1 MNGIFVAIT
10 VADGY
15 LLHGCAVAP
24 IEQRLD
30 ECLDAP
36 PREQAPHPASGLLSN
51 LFAIRHRLLDQALWR
66 RPLARRGRRVQR
78 VAGSSH
84 LNASNSNS
92 GADLERQLAAE
103 FDDDVAAPLLRW
115 PRASANV
122 NGVAAEESTEPWRS
136 TGPPTRGI
144 GIWNS

>member
-36 PREQAPHPASGLLSN
+36 PREQAPHPGSGLLSN
-51 LFAIRHRLLDQALWR
+51 LFAIRHRPLDQALWR
-66 RPLARRGRRVQR
+66 RPPLAVGGVYRT
-78 VAGSSH
+78 
-84 LNASNSNS
+84 LP
-92 GADLERQLAAE
+92 AA
-103 FDDDVAAPLLRW
+103 R
-115 PRASANV
+115 
-122 NGVAAEESTEPWRS
+122 T
-136 TGPPTRGI
+136 
-144 GIWNS
+144 

>member
-36 PREQAPHPASGLLSN
+36 PREQAPHPGSGLLSN

-92 GADLERQLAAE
+92 GADLERQLVSRNSDSSHKSRAGHPGWLRCSSLTYSRYARSSRL
-103 FDDDVAAPLLRW
+103 AIRAP
-115 PRASANV
+115 
-122 NGVAAEESTEPWRS
+122 RS
-136 TGPPTRGI
+136 G
-144 GIWNS
+144 

>member
-36 PREQAPHPASGLLSN
+36 PREQAPLPASGLLSI
-51 LFAIRHRLLDQALWR
+51 LFAIRHRPLDQALWR
-66 RPLARRGRRVQR
+66 RPPLAVGGVYRTLPAARTCTRRTPIPARTW
-78 VAGSSH
+78 
-84 LNASNSNS
+84 S
-92 GADLERQLAAE
+92 G
-103 FDDDVAAPLLRW
+103 
-115 PRASANV
+115 N
-122 NGVAAEESTEPWRS
+122 
-136 TGPPTRGI
+136 
-144 GIWNS
+144 

>member
-51 LFAIRHRLLDQALWR
+51 LFAIRHRPLDQALWR
-66 RPLARRGRRVQR
+66 RPPLAVGGVYRT
-78 VAGSSH
+78 
-84 LNASNSNS
+84 LP
-92 GADLERQLAAE
+92 AA
-103 FDDDVAAPLLRW
+103 R
-115 PRASANV
+115 
-122 NGVAAEESTEPWRS
+122 T
-136 TGPPTRGI
+136 
-144 GIWNS
+144 

>member
-1 MNGIFVAIT
+1 MGAASRPSSSAWTNASMRPLANRRRT
-10 VADGY
+10 
-15 LLHGCAVAP
+15 
-24 IEQRLD
+24 R
-30 ECLDAP
+30 
-36 PREQAPHPASGLLSN
+36 PAACCRICS
-51 LFAIRHRLLDQALWR
+51 IRHRLLDQALWR

-122 NGVAAEESTEPWRS
+122 NEVAAEESTEAWRS
-136 TGPPTRGI
+136 TGPSARGI

>member
-36 PREQAPHPASGLLSN
+36 PRDQAP
-51 LFAIRHRLLDQALWR
+51 WR